1 MARILVVDDEPDV
14 RELFNI
20 TLKMAGHETD
30 TVKHG
35 LEAIERLATDSPDLI
50 VLDLMM
56 PHMDGFTFLSHVR
69 AEMPSKP
76 MRVLVATAKV
86 LEDADQERLGDW
98 PVVGILNKG
107 ELDIG
112 QMVLVVSTALGKS
125 ALKEGVIAAPAP
137 APEKAATQAAP
148 ATPTAPVAPPTAPPA
163 PAPVKPAPQP
173 ATGTTSTTYTR
184 PTTGIPTPVPQPT
197 FGPKTPPAAPAE
209 PAKPAAAE
217 TEGKPA
223 AEPVSSQSA
232 ASGSSST
239 PAKPQNA
246 ESSSPPAKPAGESEK
261 SAEQPKKDSADEPA
275 DKPVPPRIAP

>member
-1 MARILVVDDEPDV
+1 VARILVVDDEPDV

-20 TLKMAGHETD
+20 TLKMAGHETE

-35 LEAIERLATDSPDLI
+35 LEAVEKLATDTPDLI

-69 AEMPSKP
+69 TEMPTKP

-125 ALKEGVIAAPAP
+125 ALKEGATAAPAP
-137 APEKAATQAAP
+137 AAEKAAVQPAPAKP
-148 ATPTAPVAPPTAPPA
+148 ATPVSPTPAPTPAAPVTPTPPA
-163 PAPVKPAPQP
+163 ASTPAP
-173 ATGTTSTTYTR
+173 TYTR

-197 FGPKTPPAAPAE
+197 FGAPKTPPAAPAA
-209 PAKPAAAE
+209 PVSPPVKPA
-217 TEGKPA
+217 TP
-223 AEPVSSQSA
+223 EPVPAPSQNKEPS
-232 ASGSSST
+232 
-239 PAKPQNA
+239 N
-246 ESSSPPAKPAGESEK
+246 PPAKPSESA
-261 SAEQPKKDSADEPA
+261 SQAAQPKTDSPGEQAE
-275 DKPVPPRIAP
+275 KPVVPPKIAP